1 VAELKQRIEQ
11 LVQWMLA
18 AKYLVV
24 FTGAGISTESGIR
37 DFRGPDGLW
46 TRRDKGLSTPEQNWL
61 SVEPNPG
68 HHAVFKLQE
77 LGKMKFCIS
86 QNVDN
91 LHLKSGIKPE
101 LLAELHGNLSKVRCL
116 ACDFRMDR
124 VEGERTCPLCGGK
137 LKSTV
142 VNFGDSLPEKDL
154 EESIEHSR
162 HSDLFIVVGSSLV
175 VYPAAD
181 LPRLAVDRGAK
192 LVIINQGETPY
203 DAEAHLRFSER
214 IGEVLPPAVE
224 RLKVL
229 MGKKG

>member
-1 VAELKQRIEQ
+1 MPDLEQRIEQ
-11 LVQWMLA
+11 LAQWMLES
-18 AKYLVV
+18 KYLVV

-46 TRRDKGLSTPEQNWL
+46 TRRDKGLATPEQNWL
-61 SVEPNPG
+61 GVEPNSG
-68 HHAVFKLQE
+68 HRAVFELQK
-77 LGKMKFCIS
+77 LGKMEFCIS

-91 LHLKSGIKPE
+91 LHLKSGIEPE

-116 ACDFRMDR
+116 ACDFKMDR

-162 HSDLFIVVGSSLV
+162 RSDLFIVVGSSLV

-181 LPRLAVDRGAK
+181 LPRLAMDRGAK

-203 DAEAHLRFSER
+203 DEEAHLRFSEQ

-224 RLKVL
+224 RLKQL
-229 MGKKG
+229 MGN

>member
-1 VAELKQRIEQ
+1 MADLKQRIEQ
-11 LVQWMLA
+11 LAQWMLA
-18 AKYLVV
+18 AKYIVI

-46 TRRDKGLSTPEQNWL
+46 TRRDKGLATPEQNWL
-61 SVEPNPG
+61 GVEPNSG
-68 HHAVFKLQE
+68 HRAVFELQE

-91 LHLKSGIKPE
+91 LHLKSGIEPE

-116 ACDFRMDR
+116 ACGFKMDR
-124 VEGERTCPLCGGK
+124 VEGERICPLCGGK

-142 VNFGDSLPEKDL
+142 VNFGDTLPEKDL
-154 EESIEHSR
+154 EDSIEHSR
-162 HSDLFIVVGSSLV
+162 QSDLFIVVGSSLV

-192 LVIINQGETPY
+192 LVIINQGDTPY
-203 DAEAHLRFSER
+203 DGETHLRFSES

-224 RLKVL
+224 RLKQL
-229 MGKKG
+229 MDKK